1 MNALKGFRAQS
12 PTTSLWKISPTG
24 KIKFFS
30 NLNLI
35 VFLLILRTLA
45 AYQHKAS
52 GVTIMKQKTI
62 LPRYAEVLQYDHN
75 EDENH
80 QNHTNF
86 KALMGSKTG
95 WTATGC
101 TGTAAWRIGDSGEM
115 LVVMWSVPFDQN
127 WCVHEQF

>member
-1 MNALKGFRAQS
+1 
-12 PTTSLWKISPTG
+12 
-24 KIKFFS
+24 
-30 NLNLI
+30 
-35 VFLLILRTLA
+35 
-45 AYQHKAS
+45 
-52 GVTIMKQKTI
+52 MKQKTI

-80 QNHTNF
+80 QDHANF

-101 TGTAAWRIGDSGEM
+101 TGTAAWKIGDSDEM

-127 WCVHEQF
+127 WCVHEHF